1 MTLANNGING
11 PANGYTVSYT
21 ADGSPYTI
29 GGAVSGTVGANVV
42 FNTIL
47 TVNNNYTA
55 TTALSASYSNG
66 STVQIPGTTAVT
78 LAGTVMADRGQGVYN
93 STSHISSN
101 EACQEGNPTET
112 VYLSVGGSNIYAGVT
127 CYTSATG
134 SGVVANG
141 FYKANNN
148 NSWMRITGG
157 SGVVQ
162 STGSC

>member
-1 MTLANNGING
+1 MD
-11 PANGYTVSYT
+11 YT
-21 ADGSPYTI
+21 PTI
-29 GGAVSGTVGANVV
+29 TFETQAV
-42 FNTIL
+42 
-47 TVNNNYTA
+47 
-55 TTALSASYSNG
+55 
-66 STVQIPGTTAVT
+66 
-78 LAGTVMADRGQGVYN
+78 RGQGVYN